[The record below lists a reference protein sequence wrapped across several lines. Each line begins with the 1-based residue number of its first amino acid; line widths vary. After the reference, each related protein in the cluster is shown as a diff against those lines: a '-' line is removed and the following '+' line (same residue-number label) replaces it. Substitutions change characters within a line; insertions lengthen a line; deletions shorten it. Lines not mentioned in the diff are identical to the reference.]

1 MNQYIQHMKESDEI
15 TQLIDEISFRKSN
28 SKDYEKMSAEEISR
42 ELKDVMRFE
51 QESIKKIESF
61 EKIQHNKDLEKYAKI
76 ICKNTVQREITKIQE
91 IYFKKID
98 KEFLNSK

>member
-1 MNQYIQHMKESDEI
+1 MKESDEI

-28 SKDYEKMSAEEISR
+28 SRNYEKMNAEEISK
-42 ELKDVMRFE
+42 ELKDIMRFE
-51 QESIKKIESF
+51 QESIKKIEKF
-61 EKIQHNKDLEKYAKI
+61 QHNKDLEKYAKM

-91 IYFKKID
+91 IYLKKID